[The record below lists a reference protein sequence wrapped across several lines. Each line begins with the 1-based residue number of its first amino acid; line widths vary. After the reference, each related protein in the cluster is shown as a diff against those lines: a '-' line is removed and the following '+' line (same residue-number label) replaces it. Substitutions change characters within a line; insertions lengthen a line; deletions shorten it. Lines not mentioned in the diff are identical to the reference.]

1 VARGSVTRRPDRG
14 ADCWMLRVYVGRDAH
29 GRVRHQS
36 RAFRGSARDAKFAL
50 AEMLIEHAGEPGQGS
65 EVPVDWGRTTTI
77 NQAIAAW
84 RENGWEDLSPTS
96 QRRYETSWNQ
106 HVRDDIGRRRISSLT
121 PYEVERYFRKL
132 KAQGLSEGSVRH
144 VRALLHRACRL
155 ARKWSGNRLPN
166 PIEGTELPDW
176 KLDERAKEVRSP
188 APDEV
193 RALMA
198 AANELDARVGAFM
211 RLVAATGLRRGEA
224 CALRWSDVDVDSSSV
239 SVHHA
244 VISAPGGAVL
254 KAPKTRA
261 STRRLTIDVGT
272 LSTLL
277 DLRVE
282 QEKVGASCGLSST
295 DQAFIFAA
303 EPPFIDPPH
312 PDAMSHAFTKVR
324 TRAGVAADVHLHSL
338 RHFHATVLDPVI
350 SEAQKQSR
358 LGWSTVQMARHY
370 TDSVGSEDQRAA
382 EWVGRVLDGDDE
394 EPRSGNTSLR

>member
-1 VARGSVTRRPDRG
+1 MAQGSVTRRPDRG
-14 ADCWMLRVYVGRDAH
+14 PDCWMLRVYIGRDAR

-36 RAFRGSARDAKFAL
+36 RAFRGSAREAKLAL
-50 AEMLIEHAGEPGQGS
+50 AEMLVELSGQPGQGA
-65 EVPVDWGRTTTI
+65 ELPVDWGRNTTV

-84 RENGWEDLSPTS
+84 QENGWEDLSPTS
-96 QRRYETSWNQ
+96 QRRYETSWNL
-106 HVRDDIGRRRISSLT
+106 HVRDEIGRRRIASLT
-121 PYEVERYFRKL
+121 PYEVERYFRTL
-132 KAQGLSEGSVRH
+132 KARGLSEGSVRH

-176 KLDERAKEVRSP
+176 KIDERAKEVRAP
-188 APDEV
+188 EPDEV

-198 AANELDARVGAFM
+198 AANELDTRIGVYM

-224 CALRWSDVDVDSSSV
+224 CALRWCDVDDSTSTV
-239 SVHHA
+239 SVHRS
-244 VISAPGGAVL
+244 VISAPGGAQL
-254 KAPKTRA
+254 KSPKTRA
-261 STRRLTIDVGT
+261 STRRLTIDAGT
-272 LSTLL
+272 LERLR
-277 DLRVE
+277 DLRRA
-282 QEKVGASCGLSST
+282 QEKVCAACGVPSAEE
-295 DQAFIFAA
+295 AFIFAA
-303 EPPFIDPPH
+303 EPPFADPPH

-370 TDSVGSEDQRAA
+370 TDTVGSEDRRAA
-382 EWVGRVLDGDDE
+382 DWAGRVLDGVDGE
-394 EPRSGNTSLR
+394 R